1 MGWKLNKL
9 IWLCLACAPICLSG
23 QEPDYP
29 KFPEAAKQSQSS
41 DAGEHPLDQQAYESR
56 PTDGKGLNMKALEE
70 RTRRLDYS
78 EKEIRPE
85 EDRTPE
91 NKPAP
96 RRSISLPSGQGFKT
110 AMFVVAFVL
119 LLAAVVF
126 LIMKSGGFRRSVTEE
141 SLAGLAEW
149 QEAWDLDTTS
159 VDEALQD
166 AVEAGNYRMAIR
178 LLYLRNLRMIMDKR
192 LVKPSPEKTNRQ
204 YAMEMAKSGLDQLFN
219 RTTTVYETV
228 WYGEATPDRA
238 AYGRLAP
245 EFHGMYERVRGQ

>member
-1 MGWKLNKL
+1 MGWRLSRL
-9 IWLCLACAPICLSG
+9 IGLVFVFAPLWLTG
-23 QEPDYP
+23 QETVTTEPAD
-29 KFPEAAKQSQSS
+29 ATVQTQSA
-41 DAGEHPLDQQAYESR
+41 DAGEDPLDQQAYESE
-56 PTDGKGLNMKALEE
+56 PTGGKGLDMKALEE

-78 EKEIRPE
+78 EKEVKPD
-85 EDRTPE
+85 EDRTPRDI
-91 NKPAP
+91 KVP
-96 RRSISLPSGQGFKT
+96 RSSVSLPSGQGFKT
-110 AMFVVAFVL
+110 AMFVIAFVI

-126 LIMKSGGFRRSVTEE
+126 LIMKSGGFRRSEVEE

-166 AVEAGNYRMAIR
+166 AVEAGNFRMAIR
-178 LLYLRNLRMIMDKR
+178 LLYLRNLRMIMDKG

-204 YAMEMAKSGLDQLFN
+204 YAMEMAKSGLDQPFN
-219 RTTTVYETV
+219 RTSRVYETV

-245 EFHGMYERVRGQ
+245 EFHGMYERVRGL